1 MMFGCTA
8 KIDLKSLHQFETNK
22 KKKASSSSQV
32 ISAIPPPSPLHT
44 QTLHFIKLSYISKLS
59 ITLFSTINQTSYS
72 TADAPTINSK
82 PYSYIYPVV
91 MYNRTGATL
100 NTLKIIR
107 YRNCNNNKI
116 QQILNSYWEIYII
129 HTVYCCLFWRF
140 GGSIKKMLSCIPP
153 AAYLTHLQLGQII
166 YLCVF

>member
-1 MMFGCTA
+1 MQSHPSVPLPHTDTPFHKTLIR
-8 KIDLKSLHQFETNK
+8 KQVKHHIDFHYQSNH
-22 KKKASSSSQV
+22 
-32 ISAIPPPSPLHT
+32 
-44 QTLHFIKLSYISKLS
+44 SY
-59 ITLFSTINQTSYS
+59 N

-116 QQILNSYWEIYII
+116 QQILNSYREIYII
-129 HTVYCCLFWRF
+129 HAVYCCLFWHS
-140 GGSIKKMLSCIPP
+140 GGAIKNAVMFPSHSLFDTSPTWTDYISIDFFFLKK
-153 AAYLTHLQLGQII
+153 H
-166 YLCVF
+166 

>member
-1 MMFGCTA
+1 MQSHPPF
-8 KIDLKSLHQFETNK
+8 
-22 KKKASSSSQV
+22 
-32 ISAIPPPSPLHT
+32 PPSHTDTPLYK
-44 QTLHFIKLSYISKLS
+44 TLIHKHVKHHIVFHYQSNHSY
-59 ITLFSTINQTSYS
+59 N

-100 NTLKIIR
+100 NTLKTIR

-140 GGSIKKMLSCIPP
+140 GGSIKKKNAVMYPSHSLFDTSPAWTDYIPN
-153 AAYLTHLQLGQII
+153 
-166 YLCVF
+166 VFLKET

>member
-1 MMFGCTA
+1 MQSHPT
-8 KIDLKSLHQFETNK
+8 T
-22 KKKASSSSQV
+22 
-32 ISAIPPPSPLHT
+32 PPPPPHT
-44 QTLHFIKLSYISKLS
+44 DTPFYKTLIHKQVKHHIVFHYQS
-59 ITLFSTINQTSYS
+59 NHSYS

-100 NTLKIIR
+100 NTLKIII

-129 HTVYCCLFWRF
+129 HTVYCCLFWHF
-140 GGSIKKMLSCIPP
+140 GASIKMLSCIPLT
-153 AAYLTHLQLGQII
+153 AYLTRLHIGQIKHPRI
-166 YLCVF
+166 FFLKKPYTGLIQ